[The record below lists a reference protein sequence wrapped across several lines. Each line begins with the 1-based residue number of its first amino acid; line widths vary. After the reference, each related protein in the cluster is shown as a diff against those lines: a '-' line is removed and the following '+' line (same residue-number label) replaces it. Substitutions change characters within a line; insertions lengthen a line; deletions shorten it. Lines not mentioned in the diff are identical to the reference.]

1 MISICHNRQ
10 LVLYSYIRLW
20 QYTNNHHYNKVSPMP
35 HFNTDCKFE
44 KGLLAQT
51 ELEDA
56 SRSLK
61 AIAHPLR
68 LQILCKLG
76 TEEASVQEIVDSVGT
91 SQSNISQHLGV
102 MRDKGVLIARKVAN
116 RVFYRIG
123 SESILRLVGSAK
135 QNNTQH

>member
-1 MISICHNRQ
+1 MSNINA
-10 LVLYSYIRLW
+10 
-20 QYTNNHHYNKVSPMP
+20 T
-35 HFNTDCKFE
+35 CKFE
-44 KGLLAQT
+44 QGLLAHA

-76 TEEASVQEIVDSVGT
+76 IDEVSVQDIVESVGT

-102 MRDKGVLIARKVAN
+102 MRDKGVLASRKVAN
-116 RVFYRIG
+116 RVYYRI
-123 SESILRLVGSAK
+123 EDDAILRLVGERK
-135 QNNTQH
+135 RQH

>member
-1 MISICHNRQ
+1 
-10 LVLYSYIRLW
+10 
-20 QYTNNHHYNKVSPMP
+20 MP

>member
-1 MISICHNRQ
+1 MSNITAN
-10 LVLYSYIRLW
+10 
-20 QYTNNHHYNKVSPMP
+20 
-35 HFNTDCKFE
+35 CKFE
-44 KGLLAQT
+44 QGLLANA

-76 TEEASVQEIVDSVGT
+76 TDEVSVQDIVESVGT

-102 MRDKGVLIARKVAN
+102 MRDKGVLASRKVAN
-116 RVFYRIG
+116 RVFYHI
-123 SESILRLVGSAK
+123 EDEAILRLVGKNKKA
-135 QNNTQH
+135 H

>member
-1 MISICHNRQ
+1 MS
-10 LVLYSYIRLW
+10 
-20 QYTNNHHYNKVSPMP
+20 
-35 HFNTDCKFE
+35 HFNADCKFAE
-44 KGLLAQT
+44 GLLANT

-76 TEEASVQEIVDSVGT
+76 SEEVSVQDIVESVGT

-102 MRDKGVLIARKVAN
+102 MRDKGVLASRKVAN
-116 RVFYRIG
+116 RVFYRI
-123 SESILRLVGSAK
+123 EDLAVRRLVGEKSAQRK
-135 QNNTQH
+135 PH

>member
-1 MISICHNRQ
+1 MA
-10 LVLYSYIRLW
+10 
-20 QYTNNHHYNKVSPMP
+20 
-35 HFNTDCKFE
+35 HFNTDCKFK

-76 TEEASVQEIVDSVGT
+76 VEEVSVQDIVESVGT

-102 MRDKGVLIARKVAN
+102 MRDKGVLAARKEAN
-116 RVFYRIG
+116 KVYYRIE
-123 SESILRLVGSAK
+123 SEPILRLVGNAK
-135 QNNTQH
+135 PH

>member
-1 MISICHNRQ
+1 
-10 LVLYSYIRLW
+10 VA
-20 QYTNNHHYNKVSPMP
+20 

-44 KGLLAQT
+44 KGLLAKT

-76 TEEASVQEIVDSVGT
+76 VDEVSVQDIVKSVGT

-102 MRDKGVLIARKVAN
+102 MRDKGVLASRKEAN
-116 RVFYRIG
+116 KVFYRIE
-123 SESILRLVGSAK
+123 SESILRLVGNAK
-135 QNNTQH
+135 PH

>member
-1 MISICHNRQ
+1 MA
-10 LVLYSYIRLW
+10 
-20 QYTNNHHYNKVSPMP
+20 

-76 TEEASVQEIVDSVGT
+76 MEEVSVQDIVESVGT

-102 MRDKGVLIARKVAN
+102 MRDKGVLATRKEAN
-116 RVFYRIG
+116 KVYYRIE
-123 SESILRLVGSAK
+123 SEPILRLVGKSK
-135 QNNTQH
+135 LH